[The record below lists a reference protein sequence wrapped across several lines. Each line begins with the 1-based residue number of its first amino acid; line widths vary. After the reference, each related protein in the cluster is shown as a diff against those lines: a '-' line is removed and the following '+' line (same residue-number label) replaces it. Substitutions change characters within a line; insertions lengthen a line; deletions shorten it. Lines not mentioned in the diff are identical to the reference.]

1 MSKPASKGD
10 KFAAYDKATNKKMA
24 EHNREGGDVR
34 KPVRDVSGASD
45 ASKYDRG
52 KFLARKAGQALSMS
66 HPLKNDK
73 GEPTPAALQFKR
85 WDAPIPK
92 NRADLQKLKTQGENI
107 KERLA
112 PKLGKK

>member
-1 MSKPASKGD
+1 MSKPAAKAD

-24 EHNREGGDVR
+24 AHN
-34 KPVRDVSGASD
+34 
-45 ASKYDRG
+45 RG

-85 WDAPIPK
+85 WDAPIPQ